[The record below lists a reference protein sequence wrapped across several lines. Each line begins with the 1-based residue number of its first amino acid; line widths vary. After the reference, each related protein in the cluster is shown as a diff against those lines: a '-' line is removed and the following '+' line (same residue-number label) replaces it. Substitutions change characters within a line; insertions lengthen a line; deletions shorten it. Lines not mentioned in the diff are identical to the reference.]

1 MGVLK
6 GEPSLEEILSEPIV
20 HLLMAADR
28 VSLDDLRALYAH
40 LAQRMSDPGGARV
53 QDFPAAIDPSVPG

>member
-28 VSLDDLRALYAH
+28 VSLEDLRALYAQ
-40 LAQRMSDPGGARV
+40 LAQRMSDPGGSRV
-53 QDFPAAIDPSVPG
+53 PDSSAATDSRGNS